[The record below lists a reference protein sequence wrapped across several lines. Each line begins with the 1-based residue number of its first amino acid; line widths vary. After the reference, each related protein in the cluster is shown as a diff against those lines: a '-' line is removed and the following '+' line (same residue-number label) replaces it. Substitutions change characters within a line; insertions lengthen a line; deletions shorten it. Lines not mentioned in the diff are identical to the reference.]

1 MAGGK
6 QKERISERDIA
17 LDILLD
23 MERNGTLSSRA
34 LEDGLRKIQF
44 EDKECRAFV
53 SRLVEGTTE
62 YRLQLDAVLDHYAK
76 VPVKKQKPKV
86 RCILRMSVYQLLYMD
101 RVPDRAVLSEA
112 GRMMRAHHFE
122 GLSGVVNGIL
132 RSVQRGIEAGEV
144 QALIE
149 GSRELKF
156 STPAWLVDRLT
167 EEYGEERS
175 DRILASSFQERPL
188 TIRCNMKK
196 QSPEE
201 LAAFLKEK
209 GVEAGPGALGAA
221 ALTIPSID
229 FVRRLPGYREGR
241 FSVQDE
247 SSMLLVEALG
257 IKEGIRLLDVC
268 AAPGGKSCYAAE
280 LGALVTSRDISEEKT
295 QRIMENAERLG
306 LDITAEV
313 RDATE
318 ENREDFEKYDM
329 VLADVPCSGL
339 GVMGRKNDIKYHAS
353 PESVTEL
360 AKLGQ
365 EILRCAAKYVRPGGK
380 LMFSTCTILAEE
392 NQEAAE
398 HFLAEHPEYR
408 KAEEKQ
414 FLQGI
419 DPCDGFYYCLMIRG
433 DSLTETP
440 D

>member
-6 QKERISERDIA
+6 QKNKISERDTA

-23 MERNGTLSSRA
+23 MERNGTLSSKA

-62 YRLQLDAVLDHYAK
+62 YRLLLDAVLDRYAR

-149 GSRELKF
+149 GSRELRY
-156 STPAWLVDRLT
+156 STPAWLVERLT
-167 EEYGEERS
+167 KEYGEERA
-175 DRILASSFQERPL
+175 DRILAASFQDRPL
-188 TIRCNMKK
+188 TIRCNQKK
-196 QSPEE
+196 QTPEE
-201 LAAFLKEK
+201 LRQFLMEK
-209 GVEAGPGALGAA
+209 GVEAGPGDLSPM
-221 ALTIPSID
+221 ALTIPSVD
-229 FVRRLPGYREGR
+229 FVRKLPGYREGR

-247 SSMLLVEALG
+247 SSMRLVEALG
-257 IKEGIRLLDVC
+257 IQEGMGLLDVC
-268 AAPGGKSCYAAE
+268 AAPGGRSCYAAE
-280 LGALVTSRDISEEKT
+280 QGAVVISRDISEEKT
-295 QRIMENAERLG
+295 ERILENAERLG
-306 LDITAEV
+306 LEMKVEV
-313 RDATE
+313 QDATE
-318 ENREDFEKYDM
+318 EREEDFDGYDI

-360 AKLGQ
+360 AALGQ
-365 EILRCAAKYVRPGGK
+365 EILGSAARYVRPGGK

-398 HFLAEHPEYR
+398 HFLMAHPEYR
-408 KAEEKQ
+408 KVEERQ
-414 FLQGI
+414 CLQGI
-419 DPCDGFYYCLMIRG
+419 DPCDGFYYCLMRR
-433 DSLTETP
+433 D
-440 D
+440 